1 MSVSY
6 ANTLKNTRMTSVLTV
21 IDAQSSPGWLEI
33 CTVAYA
39 SILCVINFTKPS
51 FSEANQALTM
61 LNVPRSGVA
70 ANSGTAVIA
79 RIKDG
84 AGTVWVSNLTVGTSN
99 ADIILNSTSI
109 TSGQTVTITSGTIT
123 HSP

>member
-6 ANTLKNTRMTSVLTV
+6 ANTLKDTRMSAVLTA
-21 IDAQSSPGWLEI
+21 IDGQTNPAWLEI

-39 SILCVINFTKPS
+39 SILVVITFSKPS
-51 FSEANQALTM
+51 FSEGTQKLTM
-61 LNVPRSGVA
+61 LNAPKSGVA
-70 ANSGTAVIA
+70 ANSGDAVIA

-84 AGTVWVSNLTVGTSN
+84 AGTIWVSNLTVGTSN
-99 ADIILNSTSI
+99 ADIILNSISI
-109 TSGQTVTITSGTIT
+109 TSGQTVTITSGSIT